1 MTQPGY
7 THALLIARGAA
18 GIGVSVAPL
27 SADGRRPG
35 RALTRLSGAPAAV
48 AYPHLAAALGG
59 EGAAALPAEGGRRV
73 APVSRWDAARLML
86 VMDAARF
93 AGGDGERGGR
103 LAGIAASLDP
113 CEAGWWRSL
122 YQNRGRPARVMRA
135 LELAHA
141 ADWLDASP
149 RIGIWE
155 AAQTGAYGIALRER
169 GAALVVYG
177 GRGRALLR
185 IDGRRM
191 RLALPHI
198 EAALARSTLGA
209 AGRLRSAR
217 ARLTENAA
225 RQTLL
230 VMTAALHQPE
240 RRKASR
246 LASAA
251 AAMHECEAAWWHARY
266 HNRERPRRTMD
277 AMAALYG

>member
-7 THALLIARGAA
+7 SHALLIARGAA

-35 RALTRLSGAPAAV
+35 RALMRLAGAQATV
-48 AYPHLAAALGG
+48 AYPHLAAALG
-59 EGAAALPAEGGRRV
+59 EDAPALPADGGRLI
-73 APVSRWDAARLML
+73 APVSRWTAAQLML

-93 AGGDGERGGR
+93 AGGDAERGGR
-103 LAGIAASLDP
+103 LAGIAASLEP

-135 LELAHA
+135 LELAHSV
-141 ADWLDASP
+141 DWLDARP
-149 RIGIWE
+149 RIGRWE
-155 AAQTGAYGIALRER
+155 AAQTGSYGIALRN
-169 GAALVVYG
+169 GNAALVVYG
-177 GRGRALLR
+177 GQGRALLR

-198 EAALARSTLGA
+198 EAALERSAKGA
-209 AGRLRSAR
+209 ASRLRSAR

-230 VMTAALHQPE
+230 VMTAALHQAE
-240 RRKASR
+240 RRKANR
-246 LASAA
+246 LARSA

>member
-35 RALTRLSGAPAAV
+35 RALMRLAGAQADV
-48 AYPHLAAALGG
+48 AYPHLAAALG
-59 EGAAALPAEGGRRV
+59 EDAPALPADRGRLI
-73 APVSRWDAARLML
+73 APVSRWTAAQLML

-93 AGGDGERGGR
+93 AAGDAERGGR
-103 LAGIAASLDP
+103 LAGITASLEP

-135 LELAHA
+135 LELAHS
-141 ADWLDASP
+141 ADWLDARP
-149 RIGIWE
+149 RIGRWE
-155 AAQTGAYGIALRER
+155 AAQTGSYGIALRER
-169 GAALVVYG
+169 RAALVVYG
-177 GRGRALLR
+177 GQGRALLR

-198 EAALARSTLGA
+198 EAALERSAKGA
-209 AGRLRSAR
+209 VGRLRSSR

-230 VMTAALHQPE
+230 VMTAALHQAE
-240 RRKASR
+240 RRKANR
-246 LASAA
+246 LACAA
-251 AAMHECEAAWWHARY
+251 AAMHECEAVWWHARY

>member
-1 MTQPGY
+1 MTQSGY
-7 THALLIARGAA
+7 SHALLIARCAA

-35 RALTRLSGAPAAV
+35 RALIRLSGAPAAV

-59 EGAAALPAEGGRRV
+59 EDAAALPSAGGRRV

-93 AGGDGERGGR
+93 AGADSDRGGR
-103 LAGIAASLDP
+103 LAGIAASLEP

-149 RIGIWE
+149 RIGRWE
-155 AAQTGAYGIALRER
+155 AAHTGAYGVALRN

-198 EAALARSTLGA
+198 EAALERSALGA

-230 VMTAALHQPE
+230 VMTAALHQSE
-240 RRKASR
+240 RRKANR
-246 LASAA
+246 LAHAA

>member
-1 MTQPGY
+1 MTQPDY
-7 THALLIARGAA
+7 THALVIARGAA

-35 RALTRLSGAPAAV
+35 RALMRLSGAQAAV

-59 EGAAALPAEGGRRV
+59 EDAAALPAEGGRRV
-73 APVSRWDAARLML
+73 APVSRWAAAQLML

-93 AGGDGERGGR
+93 AGGDSERGGR
-103 LAGIAASLDP
+103 LAGIAASLEP

-135 LELAHA
+135 LELAHS
-141 ADWLDASP
+141 ADWLHRQA
-149 RIGIWE
+149 RIGRWE
-155 AAQTGAYGIALRER
+155 AAQTGAYGVALRSG

-177 GRGRALLR
+177 GQGKALLR
-185 IDGRRM
+185 IDGLRL

-198 EAALARSTLGA
+198 EAALERSARDA

-230 VMTAALHQPE
+230 VMTAALHQAE
-240 RRKASR
+240 RRKANR
-246 LASAA
+246 LAGAA

-266 HNRERPRRTMD
+266 HNRELPRRTMD